1 MIQTAYLILCI
12 LGTILPYSQFVPFL
26 VEHGLNLQLFFEQ
39 LFVNRISSFFG
50 MDLIVSSLVLWVFV
64 FWEGSRLGMKNLWIY
79 IASNLLVGVSLGL
92 PLFLLIT
99 IFLAI
104 ANVLLST
111 NIFSFFHSTPS
122 LAKTYKDF
130 GLR

>member
-26 VEHGLNLQLFFEQ
+26 VEHGLDLQLFFEQ

-64 FWEGSRLGMKNLWIY
+64 FWEGARLGMKNLWIY
-79 IASNLLVGVSLGL
+79 VASNLLVGVSLGL
-92 PLFLLIT
+92 PLFLLMRQRK
-99 IFLAI
+99 LEEYVDKKSVS
-104 ANVLLST
+104 N
-111 NIFSFFHSTPS
+111 
-122 LAKTYKDF
+122 
-130 GLR
+130 